1 MNHSILKKSE
11 QDSCDNPDDGIP
23 NSGSGDIPNKI
34 KYDIPLLGLIDARKK
49 SKHYVDMHQRSLEV
63 WMEIKKRENGYQS
76 KQSSSVDVSKS
87 VSKQSSFDIPRQSS
101 LDAPNQSLC
110 DISKKSLGT
119 IPKQTSCD
127 MGGGSMGALE
137 TLLQN
142 PHIKQSSTESGSG
155 IGKDTPIRIIFRKG
169 SSSDIPNQSSFD
181 TPKDTLDIPK
191 QRLTD
196 YRKQSSTES
205 GTGPPKHY
213 TKMHDQSIQK
223 WLEIKKQD
231 NLIKQSSNESAEPRW
246 SGLDGSLGDK
256 TGIRVLI
263 RLTVFRAFGFFSMYL
278 ATLPYIQP
286 YLTDKQ

>member
-1 MNHSILKKSE
+1 LNHSVFKKSE
-11 QDSCDNPDDGIP
+11 QGSCDIPDDGIP
-23 NSGSGDIPNKI
+23 NQGSGDIPNKI

-49 SKHYVDMHQRSLEV
+49 SKHYVDMHERSIAL
-63 WMEIKKRENGYQS
+63 WLEIKKRENGYQS
-76 KQSSSVDVSKS
+76 KQSSSID

-101 LDAPNQSLC
+101 LDVQNQSLC
-110 DISKKSLGT
+110 DI
-119 IPKQTSCD
+119 PKQTLGAIRKQSSCN

-137 TLLQN
+137 TLLRN
-142 PHIKQSSTESGSG
+142 PLVKQSTTESGASLG
-155 IGKDTPIRIIFRKG
+155 DETVVRIIVCDQ
-169 SSSDIPNQSSFD
+169 SSSDI
-181 TPKDTLDIPK
+181 PKDTLDIPK
-191 QRLTD
+191 QRSTD

-205 GTGPPKHY
+205 GTGLPKHY

-246 SGLDGSLGDK
+246 CGLDGSLGDK

-263 RLTVFRAFGFFSMYL
+263 CLTVFRAFGFFRMYL